1 VALALPDWHRWEEVL
16 QLASILVMYRPGWSL
31 PDPLPPWWVAGDL
44 ASADDVTLYEAGW
57 MTAIEVPAVD
67 ISAAMIRV
75 ALAGGKTI
83 DRQVPVAI
91 AQYIE
96 EHELYE

>member
-1 VALALPDWHRWEEVL
+1 
-16 QLASILVMYRPGWSL
+16 
-31 PDPLPPWWVAGDL
+31 
-44 ASADDVTLYEAGW
+44 

-75 ALAGGKTI
+75 ALASGKTI

>member
-1 VALALPDWHRWEEVL
+1 
-16 QLASILVMYRPGWSL
+16 
-31 PDPLPPWWVAGDL
+31 LPPWWVAGDL
-44 ASADDVTLYEAGW
+44 ASADDVTLHEAGW

-96 EHELYE
+96 EHGLYE